1 VPIKAASR
9 KGTEIPGAEATIFD
23 LGQPATFA
31 SALAEVDRV
40 FLLAPAETLTVAD
53 KLVLPF
59 VDTLKDVG
67 VRKIVFMTHMTAYQP
82 DTPLHTIEKSVK
94 KSGIAYTLLKPNWFD
109 QNFAPGFYLGNIKAD
124 GGLSL
129 PAEWGAVSFVDTRDI
144 GAVAAVAL
152 TQDGH
157 DGKEYTLTGP
167 ECLHYGEACA
177 ILSKAAGREIRY
189 TPIFEEDFSKTSQAQ
204 GLATE
209 VIENMLT
216 LYKIVRYGICAV
228 VTGDVASVLGRPPI
242 SFAKYAEDHAE
253 LLR

>member
-1 VPIKAASR
+1 MGNKVLVVGATGLVGSEVVKALLERGVPVKAASR

-109 QNFAPGFYLGNIKAD
+109 QNFAPGF
-124 GGLSL
+124 
-129 PAEWGAVSFVDTRDI
+129 W
-144 GAVAAVAL
+144 AL
-152 TQDGH
+152 RQRSSRTCSRSTILCGTASAPSSQGTLRQCSVVRQSRLRSILKTTQS
-157 DGKEYTLTGP
+157 
-167 ECLHYGEACA
+167 C
-177 ILSKAAGREIRY
+177 
-189 TPIFEEDFSKTSQAQ
+189 
-204 GLATE
+204 
-209 VIENMLT
+209 
-216 LYKIVRYGICAV
+216 
-228 VTGDVASVLGRPPI
+228 
-242 SFAKYAEDHAE
+242 
-253 LLR
+253 